1 MTKSSVT
8 QSISKTNQKKEKCD
22 ERQAKSQANAVCL
35 NTITLLSDILK
46 FHNHHLGLN
55 MPIYKVVYKEFHQ
68 LIISNTQS
76 FDTEDQEAWDC
87 FRTDGIEFNNISPD
101 DFPEEAPSDPQIWFD
116 LISQLSTDEYEER
129 EEDCWTMNK
138 GGFDSSFDLE
148 DEDGNSV

>member
-1 MTKSSVT
+1 
-8 QSISKTNQKKEKCD
+8 
-22 ERQAKSQANAVCL
+22 
-35 NTITLLSDILK
+35 
-46 FHNHHLGLN
+46 

-116 LISQLSTDEYEER
+116 LISQLSTDEYEEKFPKSDR
-129 EEDCWTMNK
+129 PTK
-138 GGFDSSFDLE
+138 
-148 DEDGNSV
+148 